1 MNRDTLEKL
10 MIDRRLGELP
20 PESATLLDAYLE
32 MSPADQSTARTI
44 DETINLM
51 KEAVAPIQRNTCA
64 MPALDATRGTIVK
77 HHSTLRIWAPRL
89 AVAAA
94 IALAFVLGDSRDWI
108 VPGNQGKKSSPYLTA
123 GRDSSAQDSI
133 WSIDRLR
140 SSKSVGE
147 ALGKN
152 ITWTSTAAWPQLGGR
167 S

>member
-10 MIDRRLGELP
+10 MIDRRMGELR
-20 PESATLLDAYLE
+20 PESATLLDAYLD
-32 MSPADQSTARTI
+32 MSPADQATARSI

-51 KEAVAPIQRNTCA
+51 KEAVGPIQRDSLA
-64 MPALDATRGTIVK
+64 MPPLVAPCATIIK
-77 HHSTLRIWAPRL
+77 HPSTLRIWAPRL

-108 VPGNQGKKSSPYLTA
+108 VPQHQAEKSSQYLMA
-123 GRDSSAQDSI
+123 DRDSSSQHSI

-140 SSKSVGE
+140 SKPVSESH
-147 ALGKN
+147 GKN
-152 ITWTSTAAWPQLGGR
+152 ISWTSTAAWPQLGER